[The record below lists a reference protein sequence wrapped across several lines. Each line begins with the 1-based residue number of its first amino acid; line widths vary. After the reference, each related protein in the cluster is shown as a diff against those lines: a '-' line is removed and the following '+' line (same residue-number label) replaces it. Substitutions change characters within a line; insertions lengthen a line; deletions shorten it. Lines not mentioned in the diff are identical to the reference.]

1 MAEAI
6 VILGVAGTVVGL
18 ASEGL
23 RLCQTLDLY
32 CEKVKYSEKEV
43 QGIAR
48 DIRDTAVVLEQLGAN
63 IKLEE
68 ELLSKLIA
76 YSLIPLGFHRC

>member
-32 CEKVKYSEKEV
+32 CEKVKNSEKEV
-43 QGIAR
+43 QGIAH

-68 ELLSKLIA
+68 ELLSKLVA

>member
-1 MAEAI
+1 M
-6 VILGVAGTVVGL
+6 ILGVAGTVVGL

-43 QGIAR
+43 QGIAH

-68 ELLSKLIA
+68 ELLSKLIV
-76 YSLIPLGFHRC
+76 YSLNPLGFHLCRY